1 VLLRNGGYSFRPQ
14 RVEVGRV
21 LRPFS
26 TFLDADLHLS
36 VSFSGPGCK
45 FIEKGE

>member
-1 VLLRNGGYSFRPQ
+1 MWLRNGVYSFLLR

-26 TFLDADLHLS
+26 TFLAADLR
-36 VSFSGPGCK
+36 SFVLTFVPKCK
-45 FIEKGE
+45 HGWEVE